1 MREFRRYPYLVV
13 VAFCAGYASMAA
25 IEMAA
30 FGMSVEL
37 GVRLIAALFFAVLFA
52 ITRRRDVVR
61 LSQAEDFCTH
71 VLNRGGLG
79 VRSPLDAL
87 DGLSR

>member
-1 MREFRRYPYLVV
+1 
-13 VAFCAGYASMAA
+13 MAA

-37 GVRLIAALFFAVLFA
+37 GVRLMAALFFAVLFA
-52 ITRRRDVVR
+52 IRRRRDVVR
-61 LSQAEDFCTH
+61 LSQAEVFCTH